1 MSDFAKAIE
10 NAQKL
15 PELPED
21 DDGGIPNP
29 FKGEDPLKLVSRI
42 LTHNPDQIPQGVEY
56 DYQYN
61 CARLLIGQIL
71 SGSENGMPTFDDVD
85 DSERLTEIMN
95 KSLQAKAV
103 IFKKET
109 TFLKD
114 GTVVIW
120 LEWGEPKPTKQ
131 AKNVLSLQ
139 ELMSPEPPDKAGD
152 SEDTDNDDN

>member
-1 MSDFAKAIE
+1 MNDFAKAVE

-21 DDGGIPNP
+21 EDWRIPNA
-29 FKGEDPLKLVSRI
+29 FKGEDPLKLVSRVI
-42 LTHNPDQIPQGVEY
+42 THDADQVPGGVNY
-56 DYQYN
+56 DYKYN

-85 DSERLTEIMN
+85 DSARLTEIMN
-95 KSLQAKAV
+95 KSLQAKAI

-120 LEWGEPKPTKQ
+120 LEWGEPTPQTKNVN
-131 AKNVLSLQ
+131 NVLSIN
-139 ELMSPEPPDKAGD
+139 ELMSPEPPDESED
-152 SEDTDNDDN
+152 SEDNNV

>member
-1 MSDFAKAIE
+1 MSEFAKAIE
-10 NAQKL
+10 DAQKL
-15 PELPED
+15 PEAPED

-29 FKGEDPLKLVSRI
+29 FRGEDPLKLISRVM
-42 LTHNPDQIPQGVEY
+42 TRDPDQIPQGVTY
-56 DYQYN
+56 DYAYQ

-71 SGSENGMPTFDDVD
+71 SGSENGMPKYDDVD
-85 DSERLTEIMN
+85 DTQRLTEIMN

-120 LEWGEPKPTKQ
+120 LEWGEPKPTSKT
-131 AKNVLSLQ
+131 KNVLSMA
-139 ELMSPEPPDKAGD
+139 ELMAPEPPDESRD
-152 SEDTDNDDN
+152 SENDEND